1 MKQSGNSSARP
12 PAALTLYRNKHGHP
26 PRLRRR
32 KREKLNK
39 PCPSHAQIIAMRR
52 WLIVQKAGHSAGCC
66 DLTRIDRRTRNQRRA
81 VANVGRC
88 KPREV
93 VYHIKWAQS
102 ILRAPRKQQE
112 GKPARE
118 EIDLRAN
125 GRSIHTLT
133 SCAGSVEAIW
143 RSNKKP
149 ATTESPGAA
158 RSRALLWVFR

>member
-1 MKQSGNSSARP
+1 MPGTPCRCLIAHDVRTHISRE
-12 PAALTLYRNKHGHP
+12 THTYRNERSSTSPAHHT
-26 PRLRRR
+26 LRSSP
-32 KREKLNK
+32 L
-39 PCPSHAQIIAMRR
+39 RR

-112 GKPARE
+112 GKPARG

-125 GRSIHTLT
+125 GRSIHTPT

>member
-1 MKQSGNSSARP
+1 MVIHHASDAENERSSTS
-12 PAALTLYRNKHGHP
+12 PAHHTLRSSP
-26 PRLRRR
+26 L
-32 KREKLNK
+32 
-39 PCPSHAQIIAMRR
+39 RR
-52 WLIVQKAGHSAGCC
+52 WLIVQEAGHYAGSC
-66 DLTRIDRRTRNQRRA
+66 DLTRTDRRIRNQRRA
-81 VANVGRC
+81 VASVGRC

-143 RSNKKP
+143 KSNRKP
-149 ATTESPGAA
+149 ATTIVDRGSMPSAGPI
-158 RSRALLWVFR
+158 